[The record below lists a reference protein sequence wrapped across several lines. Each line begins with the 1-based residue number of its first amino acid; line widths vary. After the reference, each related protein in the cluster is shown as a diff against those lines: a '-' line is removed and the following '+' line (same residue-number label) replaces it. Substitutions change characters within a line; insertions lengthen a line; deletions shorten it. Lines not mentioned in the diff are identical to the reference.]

1 MTVELLENLMGL
13 LPEMLL
19 TAVIGFQAF
28 LFRQVS
34 EARREHLELRVE
46 IAKNYPSH
54 ADFERALD
62 KLESSLRAQLDTHFS
77 TLQQRIR
84 TP

>member
-1 MTVELLENLMGL
+1 MAL
-13 LPEMLL
+13 LPELLL

-34 EARREHLELRVE
+34 ESRREHLELRVE
-46 IAKNYPSH
+46 IAKNYPQH
-54 ADFERALD
+54 NDIERAMD

-77 TLQQRIR
+77 TLSQRIR
-84 TP
+84 NP

>member
-1 MTVELLENLMGL
+1 MDLMERLVAL
-13 LPEMLL
+13 LPELLL

-46 IAKNYPSH
+46 IAQNYPRH
-54 ADFERALD
+54 NDIERAMD
-62 KLESSLRAQLDTHFS
+62 KLESNLRQQLDTHFR
-77 TLQQRIR
+77 TLNQRIS

>member
-1 MTVELLENLMGL
+1 MELLEKLMAL
-13 LPEMLL
+13 LPELLL

-28 LFRQVS
+28 MFRQIS

-46 IAKNYPSH
+46 IAQNYPRH
-54 ADFERALD
+54 NDIERAMD
-62 KLESSLRAQLDTHFS
+62 KLESNLRVLLDTKFS
-77 TLQQRIR
+77 SLNRST

>member
-1 MTVELLENLMGL
+1 MELIERIATL
-13 LPEMLL
+13 LPELLL
-19 TAVIGFQAF
+19 TAVIAFQAF

-54 ADFERALD
+54 ADFDRALD
-62 KLESSLRAQLDTHFS
+62 KLEARFEKSLKALLDTYFS
-77 TLQQRIR
+77 TIR
-84 TP
+84 NKP

>member
-1 MTVELLENLMGL
+1 MEMLERLMAL
-13 LPEMLL
+13 LPELLL

-34 EARREHLELRVE
+34 ESRREHLELRVE
-46 IAKNYPSH
+46 IAKNYPQH
-54 ADFERALD
+54 NDIERAMD

-77 TLQQRIR
+77 TLSQRIR

>member
-1 MTVELLENLMGL
+1 MELLERLMAL
-13 LPEMLL
+13 LPELLL
-19 TAVIGFQAF
+19 TAVIGFQAV

-46 IAKNYPSH
+46 IAKNYPQH
-54 ADFERALD
+54 NDIERAMD

-77 TLQQRIR
+77 TLSQRIR

>member
-1 MTVELLENLMGL
+1 MELLQNIASL
-13 LPEMLL
+13 LPELLL
-19 TAVIGFQAF
+19 TAVIAFQAF

-46 IAKNYPSH
+46 IAQNYLSIP
-54 ADFERALD
+54 AFERALD
-62 KLESSLRAQLDTHFS
+62 KLEQRFIDHLKTHLNIHRS
-77 TLQQRIR
+77 H

>member
-1 MTVELLENLMGL
+1 MELLENIATL
-13 LPEMLL
+13 LPELLL

-54 ADFERALD
+54 ADFERSMD
-62 KLESSLRAQLDTHFS
+62 KLELNLRALLDTHFS
-77 TLQQRIR
+77 TLHRNR
-84 TP
+84 NT